1 MGEVRRGKDAG
12 CETSCPVARAHAILG
27 GKWTTL
33 IFRDLL
39 PGPQRYSSLMRSLG
53 GISPRVL
60 AERLDM
66 LEAHGLVERRVYP
79 TNPPTTDYRLT
90 GRGQAMGP
98 VIAAMAAF
106 GASLP
111 AG

>member
-1 MGEVRRGKDAG
+1 MGEVRRGKDSG
-12 CETSCPVARAHAILG
+12 CTPECPVARAHAVLG

-39 PGPQRYSSLMRSLG
+39 AGPQRYSSLLRSCG
-53 GISPRVL
+53 GISPKML
-60 AERLDM
+60 ADRLDL
-66 LEAHGLVERRVYP
+66 LETHGLVERRVYP

-90 GRGQAMGP
+90 DLGQGMGP

-111 AG
+111 QG

>member
-1 MGEVRRGKDAG
+1 MGEVRRGTDSN
-12 CETSCPVARAHAILG
+12 CDTSCPVARAHRVLG

-39 PGPQRYSSLMRSLG
+39 PGPQRYSALMRSLG

-66 LEAHGLVERRVYP
+66 LEAEGLVERRVYP

-90 GRGQAMGP
+90 ERGQGMGP

-106 GASLP
+106 GAGL
-111 AG
+111 A